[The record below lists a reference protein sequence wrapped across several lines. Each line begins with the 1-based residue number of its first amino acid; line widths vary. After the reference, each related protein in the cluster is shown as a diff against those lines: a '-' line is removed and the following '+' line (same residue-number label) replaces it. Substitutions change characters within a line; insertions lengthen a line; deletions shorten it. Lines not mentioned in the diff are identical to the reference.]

1 MKENLTKR
9 TDFKDSRRKSLAMA
23 MVLPKNAQP
32 WAVAAWAVPGI
43 TDMKE
48 GTTTSDLRRSAY
60 FNELTQA
67 SRSF

>member
-1 MKENLTKR
+1 M
-9 TDFKDSRRKSLAMA
+9 
-23 MVLPKNAQP
+23 
-32 WAVAAWAVPGI
+32 W
-43 TDMKE
+43 DMKE